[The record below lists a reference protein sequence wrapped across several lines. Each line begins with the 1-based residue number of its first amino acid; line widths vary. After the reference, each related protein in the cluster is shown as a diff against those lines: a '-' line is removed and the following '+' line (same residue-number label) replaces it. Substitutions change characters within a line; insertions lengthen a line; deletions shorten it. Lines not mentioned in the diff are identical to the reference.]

1 MPEVIVVGAGPVG
14 LLMAGELR
22 RHGVDVELL
31 EQRTEPSPGT
41 RAIGVHPPVL
51 TALEGSGITE
61 GLLEHAVRVGHGQAR
76 SRGRLLGTVRFDRL
90 SARFPFVATLPQ
102 AATEA
107 VLARSAPEPVR
118 GVRVT
123 GLASVGD
130 AVQLSTDAGERHAPL
145 VVLAGGARS
154 RHLVH
159 PGLQAHTYPD
169 RYLMTDAEVPD
180 DDSRATAVV
189 HLTEA
194 GVLESFPLP
203 GGRRRFVAWDPPGAA
218 LDAPARR
225 GRMEQALADRGA
237 ATGRRAA
244 VRETTG
250 DDITVRETTVGE
262 VTGFAVRRLV
272 APTMCQGRVFV
283 VGDAAHEVSPIGGQG
298 MNLGLLDAVGLA
310 PLLAA
315 WLHTGVSP
323 EADLRRWELSRM
335 RSARRA
341 ALLAGVNLRLGRP
354 ATPAR
359 DALRRCGLRA
369 MLSPGAREL
378 FTRAYAMGFDA
389 GARTWSRP
397 PGHG

>member
-22 RHGVDVELL
+22 RRGIDVELV

-61 GLLEHAVRVGHGQAR
+61 GLLKHAVRVDRGEAR

-107 VLARSAPEPVR
+107 VLARSAPTPVR

-123 GLASVGD
+123 GLTPVRN
-130 AVQLSTDAGERHAPL
+130 AVRLSTDAGERHAPL

-154 RHLVH
+154 RNLVH
-159 PGLQAHTYPD
+159 PELQAHTYPD

-180 DDSRATAVV
+180 DAAPDTAVV
-189 HLTEA
+189 HLAET

-203 GGRRRFVAWDPPGAA
+203 GGRRRFVAWDPPEADEDSLTRSA
-218 LDAPARR
+218 
-225 GRMEQALADRGA
+225 RMEQALTDRGRISTDGVIA
-237 ATGRRAA
+237 
-244 VRETTG
+244 
-250 DDITVRETTVGE
+250 GE
-262 VTGFAVRRLV
+262 VTSFGVRRLV
-272 APTMCQGRVFV
+272 APTLRRGRVVV

-298 MNLGLLDAVGLA
+298 MNLGLLDAVALA

-315 WLHTGVSP
+315 WLHTGASP
-323 EADLRRWELSRM
+323 EADLRRWELSRI

-354 ATPAR
+354 APPAR

-369 MLSPGAREL
+369 MLSPGARRL
-378 FTRAYAMGFDA
+378 FARAYAMGFDA
-389 GARTWSRP
+389 GARAWSQP
-397 PGHG
+397 PGRG

>member
-14 LLMAGELR
+14 LLMASELR

-31 EQRTEPSPGT
+31 EQRAEPSPGT

-51 TALEGSGITE
+51 TALEGSGVTE

-123 GLASVGD
+123 GLTPAGD

-154 RHLVH
+154 RSLVH
-159 PGLQAHTYPD
+159 PELQPHTYPD
-169 RYLMTDAEVPD
+169 RYLMTDAKVPD
-180 DDSRATAVV
+180 DGSRATAVV
-189 HLTEA
+189 HLAET

-203 GGRRRFVAWDPPGAA
+203 AGRRRFVAWDPPGAA
-218 LDAPARR
+218 QDAPARLD
-225 GRMEQALADRGA
+225 RMKQALIDRGA
-237 ATGRRAA
+237 ATDG
-244 VRETTG
+244 E
-250 DDITVRETTVGE
+250 ITVGE
-262 VTGFAVRRLV
+262 VTGFGVRRMV
-272 APTMCQGRVFV
+272 APTMRQGRMLV

-298 MNLGLLDAVGLA
+298 MNLGLLDAVALA
-310 PLLAA
+310 PLLAT
-315 WLHTGVSP
+315 WLRTDVPP
-323 EADLRRWELSRM
+323 EADLRRWELSRI

-354 ATPAR
+354 APPAL
-359 DALRRCGLRA
+359 DALRRCGLQG
-369 MLSPGAREL
+369 MLGPGVGGL
-378 FTRAYAMGFDA
+378 FARAYAMGFDS
-389 GARTWSRP
+389 GARAWNRP
-397 PGHG
+397 AARH